1 MSLIDCVLIGFATTL
16 KFKFNSIGVRY
27 GNETELRADKT
38 EPDLS
43 FLVSNILGHLYFKK
57 R

>member
-27 GNETELRADKT
+27 GNETELTADKT